1 MSKTAQKLGSTKRR
15 GRKSGT
21 LIFGTCVYK
30 VLKVLAIS
38 TAIGVALTTF
48 LVAPNLI
55 RVAAP
60 LFKHLAD
67 SDKRAWQREREKI
80 KRAIQKLQERRLIEV
95 IEKDGEIYLKVT
107 AKGRATYR
115 KFDIANVILPKKEE
129 WDEQWRLVIF
139 DIPEKYKSARN
150 SLRQKFLQLGFYP
163 LQKSA
168 FIYPFGCQDE
178 VDFVAKFFG
187 VSRFVEYVEC
197 SSLGLSESR
206 ARVFFKLL
214 L

>member
-168 FIYPFGCQDE
+168 FIYLF
-178 VDFVAKFFG
+178 
-187 VSRFVEYVEC
+187 
-197 SSLGLSESR
+197 
-206 ARVFFKLL
+206 
-214 L
+214 

>member
-60 LFKHLAD
+60 L
-67 SDKRAWQREREKI
+67 
-80 KRAIQKLQERRLIEV
+80 
-95 IEKDGEIYLKVT
+95 
-107 AKGRATYR
+107 
-115 KFDIANVILPKKEE
+115 
-129 WDEQWRLVIF
+129 
-139 DIPEKYKSARN
+139 
-150 SLRQKFLQLGFYP
+150 
-163 LQKSA
+163 
-168 FIYPFGCQDE
+168 
-178 VDFVAKFFG
+178 
-187 VSRFVEYVEC
+187 
-197 SSLGLSESR
+197 
-206 ARVFFKLL
+206 
-214 L
+214 